1 MAADY
6 RQLNGIALAYLG
18 DAAYEVYIRQY
29 LLTEKGITKPTKLQH
44 IATHYVSAKAQ
55 AALIELMQADE
66 VLTDEEW
73 AYFKRGRNAN
83 SHTHAKNTSVL
94 TYRIST
100 GFEAVMGYLK
110 LAGKKDRL
118 AELAQ
123 WCIEQVEVGRTTHE
137 KWTDWLYYRAASS
150 CNGLKIRPGD

>member
-1 MAADY
+1 MVQADY

-18 DAAYEVYIRQY
+18 DAAYEVYVRQH
-29 LLTEKGITKPTKLQH
+29 LLTKGISKPTKLQH

-55 AALIELMQADE
+55 AALIDLMKKDEL
-66 VLTDEEW
+66 LSDEEW
-73 AYFKRGRNAN
+73 SYFKRGRNAN
-83 SHTHAKNTSVL
+83 SHTHAKNTSVM

-110 LAGKKDRL
+110 LAGKEERL

-123 WCIEQVEVGRTTHE
+123 WCIKQVEAGRTAHE
-137 KWTDWLYYRAASS
+137 K
-150 CNGLKIRPGD
+150 

>member
-1 MAADY
+1 MVQADY

-18 DAAYEVYIRQY
+18 DAAYEVYIRQH
-29 LLTEKGITKPTKLQH
+29 LLTKGISKPTKLQH

-55 AALIELMQADE
+55 AALIDLMKEDEL
-66 VLTDEEW
+66 LSDEEW
-73 AYFKRGRNAN
+73 SYFKRGRNAY
-83 SHTHAKNTSVL
+83 SHSHAKNTSVM

-110 LAGKKDRL
+110 LAGKEERL

-123 WCIEQVEVGRTTHE
+123 WCIEQVEAGRTAHE
-137 KWTDWLYYRAASS
+137 K
-150 CNGLKIRPGD
+150 

>member
-1 MAADY
+1 MVQVDY

-18 DAAYEVYIRQY
+18 DAAYEVYVRQH
-29 LLTEKGITKPTKLQH
+29 LLTKGISKPTKLQH

-55 AALIELMQADE
+55 AALIDLMKKDEL
-66 VLTDEEW
+66 LSDEEW
-73 AYFKRGRNAN
+73 SYFKRGRNAN
-83 SHTHAKNTSVL
+83 SHTHAKNTSVM

-110 LAGKKDRL
+110 LAGKEERL

-123 WCIEQVEVGRTTHE
+123 WCIEQVEAGRKAHE
-137 KWTDWLYYRAASS
+137 K
-150 CNGLKIRPGD
+150 

>member
-1 MAADY
+1 MVQADY

-18 DAAYEVYIRQY
+18 DAAYEVYIRQH
-29 LLTEKGITKPTKLQH
+29 LLTKGISKPTKLQH

-55 AALIELMQADE
+55 AALIDLMKEDEL
-66 VLTDEEW
+66 LSDEEW
-73 AYFKRGRNAN
+73 SYFKRGRNAN
-83 SHTHAKNTSVL
+83 SHTHAKNTSVM

-110 LAGKKDRL
+110 LAGKEERL

-123 WCIEQVEVGRTTHE
+123 WCIEQVEARRTAHE
-137 KWTDWLYYRAASS
+137 K
-150 CNGLKIRPGD
+150 

>member
-1 MAADY
+1 MVQADY

-18 DAAYEVYIRQY
+18 DAAYEVYIRQH
-29 LLTEKGITKPTKLQH
+29 LLTKGISKPTKLQH

-55 AALIELMQADE
+55 AALIDLMKEDEL
-66 VLTDEEW
+66 LSDEEW
-73 AYFKRGRNAN
+73 SYFKHGRNAN
-83 SHTHAKNTSVL
+83 SHTHAKNTSVM

-110 LAGKKDRL
+110 LAGKEERL

-123 WCIEQVEVGRTTHE
+123 WCIEQVEAGRTAHE
-137 KWTDWLYYRAASS
+137 K
-150 CNGLKIRPGD
+150 

>member
-1 MAADY
+1 MVQADY

-18 DAAYEVYIRQY
+18 DAAYEVYIRQH
-29 LLTEKGITKPTKLQH
+29 LLTKGISKPTKLQH

-55 AALIELMQADE
+55 AALIDLMKEDEL
-66 VLTDEEW
+66 LSDEELS
-73 AYFKRGRNAN
+73 YFKRGRNAN
-83 SHTHAKNTSVL
+83 SHTHAKNTSVM

-110 LAGKKDRL
+110 LAGKEERL

-123 WCIEQVEVGRTTHE
+123 WCIEQVEAGRTAHE
-137 KWTDWLYYRAASS
+137 K
-150 CNGLKIRPGD
+150 

>member
-1 MAADY
+1 MVQADY

-18 DAAYEVYIRQY
+18 DAAYEVYIRQH
-29 LLTEKGITKPTKLQH
+29 LLTKGISKPTKLQH

-55 AALIELMQADE
+55 AALIDLMKEDEL
-66 VLTDEEW
+66 LSDEEW
-73 AYFKRGRNAN
+73 SYFKRGRNAN
-83 SHTHAKNTSVL
+83 SHTHAKNTSVM

-110 LAGKKDRL
+110 LAGKEERL

-123 WCIEQVEVGRTTHE
+123 WCIKQVEAGRKAKE
-137 KWTDWLYYRAASS
+137 K
-150 CNGLKIRPGD
+150 

>member
-1 MAADY
+1 MVQADY

-18 DAAYEVYIRQY
+18 DAAYEVYIRQH
-29 LLTEKGITKPTKLQH
+29 LLTKGISKPTKLQH

-55 AALIELMQADE
+55 AALIDLMKEDEL
-66 VLTDEEW
+66 LSDEEW
-73 AYFKRGRNAN
+73 SYFKRGRNAN
-83 SHTHAKNTSVL
+83 SHTHAKNSSVM

-110 LAGKKDRL
+110 LAGKEERL

-123 WCIEQVEVGRTTHE
+123 WCIEQVEAGRTAHE
-137 KWTDWLYYRAASS
+137 K
-150 CNGLKIRPGD
+150 

>member
-1 MAADY
+1 MVQAVY

-18 DAAYEVYIRQY
+18 DAAYEVYIRQH
-29 LLTEKGITKPTKLQH
+29 LLTKGISKPTKLQH

-55 AALIELMQADE
+55 AALIDLMKEDEL
-66 VLTDEEW
+66 LSDEEW
-73 AYFKRGRNAN
+73 SYFKRGRNAN
-83 SHTHAKNTSVL
+83 SHTHAKNTSVM

-110 LAGKKDRL
+110 LAGKEERL

-123 WCIEQVEVGRTTHE
+123 WCIEQVEAGRTAHE
-137 KWTDWLYYRAASS
+137 K
-150 CNGLKIRPGD
+150 

>member
-1 MAADY
+1 MVQADY

-18 DAAYEVYIRQY
+18 DAAYEVYIRQH
-29 LLTEKGITKPTKLQH
+29 LLTKGISKPTKLQH

-55 AALIELMQADE
+55 AALIDLMKEDELLSDK
-66 VLTDEEW
+66 EW
-73 AYFKRGRNAN
+73 SYFKRGRNAN
-83 SHTHAKNTSVL
+83 SHTHAKNTSVM

-110 LAGKKDRL
+110 LAGKEERL

-123 WCIEQVEVGRTTHE
+123 WCIEQVEAGRTAHE
-137 KWTDWLYYRAASS
+137 K
-150 CNGLKIRPGD
+150 

>member
-1 MAADY
+1 MVQADY

-18 DAAYEVYIRQY
+18 DAAYEVYIRQH
-29 LLTEKGITKPTKLQH
+29 LLTKGISKPTKLQH

-55 AALIELMQADE
+55 AALIDLMKEEDL
-66 VLTDEEW
+66 LTDDEW

-83 SHTHAKNTSVL
+83 SHTHAKNTSVM

-100 GFEAVMGYLK
+100 GFEAVMGYLQ
-110 LAGKKDRL
+110 LAGKQERL

-123 WCIEQVEVGRTTHE
+123 WCIEQVEAGRTAHE
-137 KWTDWLYYRAASS
+137 K
-150 CNGLKIRPGD
+150 